1 MHNKISLPG
10 SMLVLLGAMSL
21 SGCSNLK
28 VTSAWQDN
36 APRNQSFKRVLVVG
50 VSPDV
55 DSRCEFEHALAARIK
70 SASTTAIASCDAVT
84 VKDPLTRES
93 IDQAI
98 VAQQADG
105 VVATFLVS
113 RKWEAQEGGTY
124 DTRGG
129 GYYKPVDTGYAN
141 YGAYGVPVV
150 YGEFRTESA
159 IMTLKG
165 KVEVTTKVYETRGAS
180 LLYTIDTAAWDVE
193 STDVGRATI
202 ATAIADRL
210 YRDALV
216 R

>member
-1 MHNKISLPG
+1 VHNKVSCLGP
-10 SMLVLLGAMSL
+10 MLVLLGGMSL
-21 SGCSNLK
+21 SGCANQK

-36 APRNQSFKRVLVVG
+36 APRNQSFRRVLVVG

-55 DSRCEFEHALAARIK
+55 DGRCEFEHALAARIK

-84 VKDPLTRES
+84 QKEPLTRES
-93 IDQAI
+93 IDRAI

-113 RKWEAQEGGTY
+113 RKWEVEEGGTY

-129 GYYKPVDTGYAN
+129 GYYKPTDTGYAN

-150 YGEFRTESA
+150 YGEFRTESS

-180 LLYTIDTAAWDVE
+180 LIYTVDTAAWDLE

-202 ATAIADRL
+202 ATSIADRL
-210 YRDALV
+210 YRDALI